1 MSGEGPSRAAVAGVL
16 AVSILAV
23 STAAILVRLSTAGP
37 IALSFWRLAIAAGL
51 LLPLAAGRDRAAL
64 RGLTRRDVAGLA
76 AVGVVLAVHFASWIA
91 SLAFTTVAASV
102 VLVTTHPV
110 LVGLASARVFDEALP
125 RAGWLG
131 VVLALAGAGLIALGD
146 SRLAGHALLGDALAL
161 LGAAAMAVYLLAGRS
176 YRQRLPVLPYAG
188 VVYGAAALA
197 LLPAVV
203 GGPDVLLDHPPRDWA
218 IFVALALVPMIFG
231 HTLLNYALE
240 HVPAPVVSTSILGE
254 PLGSTILAF
263 VILGEVPPVLT
274 LAGGAVVLAG
284 IGLVAR
290 QGVAQP
296 GDGPAE
302 PAPGEGA

>member
-1 MSGEGPSRAAVAGVL
+1 MSGEGPSRAAVAGIL
-16 AVSILAV
+16 TVSILAV

-37 IALSFWRLAIAAGL
+37 VALSFWRLAIASGL
-51 LLPLAAGRDRAAL
+51 ILPLAVRRNRGTLRD
-64 RGLTRRDVAGLA
+64 LTRRDAAGLA

-91 SLAFTTVAASV
+91 SLSYTTVAASV

-110 LVGLASARVFDEALP
+110 LVGLASARLFDEALP
-125 RAGWLG
+125 RAGWAG
-131 VVLALAGAGLIALGD
+131 VALALAGAALIAVGD
-146 SRLAGHALLGDALAL
+146 SRLAGHALLGDALAA

-176 YRQRLPVLPYAG
+176 YRQRLPVLPYTG
-188 VVYGAAALA
+188 LVYGAAALA

-203 GGPDVLLDHPPRDWA
+203 GGPDALLDHPPRDYA

-254 PLGSTILAF
+254 PVGSTILAF
-263 VILGEVPPVLT
+263 LILGEVPPLLT
-274 LAGGAVVLAG
+274 LAGGLVVLAG

-290 QGVAQP
+290 QGVGP
-296 GDGPAE
+296 GPDGPGAE
-302 PAPGEGA
+302 APAGG